1 MEVDET
7 NEPRGSPFDPDSLV
21 EYDPEVLPAAAATNS
36 SVAVRS
42 ETPPAIPLE
51 ETPLVR
57 CRACGA
63 MFHTRNEVS
72 RHVLDT
78 HVSQSTAPQPV
89 VVLLVTEK
97 EARSMAW
104 RTPDPRRT
112 YVCGSCRSYVGYT
125 LLEIQRHMRAHV
137 CKDDKPP
144 PYDSVVPPSVDE
156 ADTDVPSSSSA
167 AARSYSS
174 TSSSDDDDPDGD
186 RQVKTIGKSF
196 RRVLSQARH
205 TPPDAAKPDVV
216 RYLRATTMK
225 SLMAKTKAE
234 ARYKCSRKGC
244 PYRFASLVNR
254 DQHLRC
260 HANDVTTV
268 SADGGS
274 PRAGSHNGKRQRFG
288 FKCFQCDQKYESWK
302 KCMTHLWN
310 DHRTD
315 LGMSR
320 CKLCDKRFNNVVH
333 LYQHL
338 QTHRPKELR
347 YIGCRFCDLLF
358 ANRAQ
363 RSVHE
368 ALHRKPPTAAVATAT
383 ATATARNRRPKQI
396 VPSTAADAGTGQ
408 CSNGGERFAVPPAEP
423 EKPRWYYEQQ
433 CSICHHMFSNAK
445 ILSKHIKT
453 VHHKIKPFICNVCG
467 YKSARKYTLNIHMR
481 QHSGQKPLACKSCPF
496 RAADPSVMHYH
507 ERRHRE
513 ERMYQCR
520 SCGYTTVQPSALKPH
535 IMVHHPREYERI
547 KCKLCAFTSVNP
559 EKLKR
564 HCADHE
570 AGLIAGPE
578 EDSREADNGAS
589 LPAESKRPP
598 KSVLEISSDCFL
610 PLESVDSVVH
620 DAGGITIPAAAVIS
634 VPTTHSED
642 TQFPA

>member
-7 NEPRGSPFDPDSLV
+7 NEPSRSPFDPDSLV
-21 EYDPEVLPAAAATNS
+21 EYDPEVFNNADDRGPAANSTVAATP
-36 SVAVRS
+36 
-42 ETPPAIPLE
+42 EIPLE
-51 ETPLVR
+51 ETPLMR

-63 MFHTRNEVS
+63 LFRTRSEIS

-78 HVSQSTAPQPV
+78 HVSQSAAPQPV

-137 CKDDKPP
+137 CKDDNPP
-144 PYDSVVPPSVDE
+144 PYDSVVPPSVDG
-156 ADTDVPSSSSA
+156 ADTDVPASSARSVAGTSRFGSQSRASSTTPYVPSSSSA

-174 TSSSDDDDPDGD
+174 TTSSDDDLDSD
-186 RQVKTIGKSF
+186 RQIKTIGKSF

-205 TPPDAAKPDVV
+205 CPPDDDKSDVV

-260 HANDVTTV
+260 HANDLTV
-268 SADGGS
+268 SAMVAGVGS
-274 PRAGSHNGKRQRFG
+274 PRAGPHHGNQQRFG
-288 FKCFQCDQKYESWK
+288 FKCFQCDQKYETWR

-315 LGMSR
+315 LGMFR
-320 CKLCDKRFNNVVH
+320 CKLCDKRFNYVVH

-347 YIGCRFCDLLF
+347 DVGCRFCDLLF

-368 ALHRKPPTAAVATAT
+368 ALHRKHE
-383 ATATARNRRPKQI
+383 Q
-396 VPSTAADAGTGQ
+396 
-408 CSNGGERFAVPPAEP
+408 

-467 YKSARKYTLNIHMR
+467 YKSARKYTLTIHMR

-496 RAADPSVMHYH
+496 RAADPSVLHYH

-520 SCGYTTVQPSALKPH
+520 SCGYTTVQPSGLKPH
-535 IMVHHPREYERI
+535 IQAHHPREYERI
-547 KCKLCAFTSVNP
+547 KCKLCSFASVNP

-570 AGLIAGPE
+570 AGLIKGHE

-610 PLESVDSVVH
+610 PLESVDSMVH
-620 DAGGITIPAAAVIS
+620 DAGGITIPAAVIS
-634 VPTTHSED
+634 VPSTHSED